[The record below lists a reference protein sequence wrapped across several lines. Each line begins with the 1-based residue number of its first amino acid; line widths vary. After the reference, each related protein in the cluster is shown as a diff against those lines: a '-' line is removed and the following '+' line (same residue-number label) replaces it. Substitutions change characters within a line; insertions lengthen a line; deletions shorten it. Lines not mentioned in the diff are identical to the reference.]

1 MMRPT
6 MKFRAAFL
14 AGIALVA
21 IAASAAPAALARPGD
36 WRAHGGPRTQP
47 YAQHRQLPLYAQ
59 QRQMPPPGYGGRM
72 NPDDRQKMRE
82 DMRWANR
89 EPQRDQPPGRMSP
102 EEREKMRRDI
112 LDANRDMQRDTP
124 RDRPRDM
131 RNARRRW

>member
-1 MMRPT
+1 
-6 MKFRAAFL
+6 MKLGAAFL

-36 WRAHGGPRTQP
+36 WRAQGGPQAQP

-124 RDRPRDM
+124 RDRPRDL